1 LTNGSLNSP
10 SCSCVSITLPGL
22 IVNANHGLPIH
33 LAKLAGCFQDS
44 AHENDNSPIKKFN
57 EPLPFA
63 RFLLIALGWLALA
76 PQARGA
82 CQEGCLTIRNTVLGD
97 DAFFSNTTGFDN
109 TANGFS
115 ALYGNTTGV
124 HRSTKVCGCAPA
136 AGN

>member
-1 LTNGSLNSP
+1 MRFLDLTNGSLNSP

-63 RFLLIALGWLALA
+63 RV
-76 PQARGA
+76 PSHRPRMARA

>member
-1 LTNGSLNSP
+1 MNRSP
-10 SCSCVSITLPGL
+10 LR
-22 IVNANHGLPIH
+22 A
-33 LAKLAGCFQDS
+33 
-44 AHENDNSPIKKFN
+44 
-57 EPLPFA
+57 
-63 RFLLIALGWLALA
+63 FLLIALGWLALA